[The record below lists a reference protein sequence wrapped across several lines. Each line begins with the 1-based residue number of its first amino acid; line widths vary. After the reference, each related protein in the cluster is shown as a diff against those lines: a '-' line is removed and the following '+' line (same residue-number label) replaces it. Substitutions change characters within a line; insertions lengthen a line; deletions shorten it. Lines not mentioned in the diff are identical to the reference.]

1 MKAIHISL
9 QIMQFSVFFTL
20 HSFYWNLPAVYK
32 FDSSVFQAILHSGSL
47 PTCIGV
53 HFPIA
58 ELDNAICSSNLPG
71 YSKGARVPVACIIP
85 SGALGLIVF
94 FKTSKELKCY
104 HLVSIPTLSIWF
116 WNLMKAEFKKKLF
129 SET

>member
-58 ELDNAICSSNLPG
+58 ELDNAICSINLPG
-71 YSKGARVPVACIIP
+71 LFQGCQGSCCLHNPKWGSWFNCILQNIQGIEVL
-85 SGALGLIVF
+85 SFSINTN
-94 FKTSKELKCY
+94 FKYMILK
-104 HLVSIPTLSIWF
+104 F
-116 WNLMKAEFKKKLF
+116 DEG
-129 SET
+129 